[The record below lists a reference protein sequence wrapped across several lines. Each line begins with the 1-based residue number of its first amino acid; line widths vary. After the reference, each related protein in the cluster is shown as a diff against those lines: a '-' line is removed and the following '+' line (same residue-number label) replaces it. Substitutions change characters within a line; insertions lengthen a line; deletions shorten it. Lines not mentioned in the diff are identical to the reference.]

1 MRESYGNTLLIT
13 VMMIFVVMMVSF
25 TAVIVNI
32 AKTFRVKNQI
42 IDYVEQYKYDDKNGV
57 SSSACID
64 KISDYLSN
72 TGYQKVEL
80 DDSITCDNNYWHDK
94 GYCIS
99 PVGTD
104 DNKYY
109 KVTVYVSV
117 SLPFFGVKLKL
128 PISGESRAPV
138 SLN

>member
-1 MRESYGNTLLIT
+1 MSESYGNTLLIT

-42 IDYVEQYKYDDKNGV
+42 IDYVEQYKYGTGTTDGE
-57 SSSACID
+57 CID
-64 KISDYLSN
+64 KIDQYLSY

-80 DDSITCDNNYWHDK
+80 DDKITCNGVWYEK

-104 DNKYY
+104 DNTYY
-109 KVTVYVSV
+109 KITVYVSV
-117 SLPFFGVKLKL
+117 SLPFFEVSLRL
-128 PISGESRAPV
+128 PISGESRAIV
-138 SLN
+138 NLS

>member
-42 IDYVEQYKYDDKNGV
+42 IDYVEQYKYGSGTTDGE
-57 SSSACID
+57 CID
-64 KISDYLSN
+64 KIDQYLSE
-72 TGYQKVEL
+72 TGYQIINEKIGCTGEK
-80 DDSITCDNNYWHDK
+80 DYWGSK

-99 PVGTD
+99 SVGSG
-104 DNKYY
+104 DNTYY
-109 KVTVYVSV
+109 KITVYVSV
-117 SLPFFGVKLKL
+117 SLPFFGGSLRL

>member
-42 IDYVEQYKYDDKNGV
+42 IDYVEQYKYGSNGTATDSCI
-57 SSSACID
+57 SSID
-64 KISDYLSN
+64 DYLTN
-72 TGYQKVEL
+72 TGYQIINEKIGCSGQN
-80 DDSITCDNNYWHDK
+80 DHWGDK

-117 SLPFFGVKLKL
+117 SLPFFGVTLQL

-138 SLN
+138 SLS

>member
-42 IDYVEQYKYDDKNGV
+42 IDYVEQYKYDEKNGV

-64 KISDYLSN
+64 KISNYLSN
-72 TGYQKVEL
+72 TGYQKVEH
-80 DDSITCDNNYWHDK
+80 SGITCDGFWGEE

-99 PVGTD
+99 PVGND

-117 SLPFFGVKLKL
+117 SLPFFNVNLKL

-138 SLN
+138 SLS

>member
-42 IDYVEQYKYDDKNGV
+42 IDYVEPYKYGSNGIVDDN
-57 SSSACID
+57 CIE
-64 KISDYLSN
+64 KIDAYLTN
-72 TGYQKVEL
+72 TGYQKVEF
-80 DDSITCDNNYWHDK
+80 DDSITCDNIYWHDK

-117 SLPFFGVKLKL
+117 SLPFFEVKLKL

>member
-42 IDYVEQYKYDDKNGV
+42 IDYVEQYKYGSNGTASESCI
-57 SSSACID
+57 SS
-64 KISDYLSN
+64 ISDYLTN
-72 TGYQKVEL
+72 TGYQKVERKG
-80 DDSITCDNNYWHDK
+80 ITCNGYWGDE

-117 SLPFFGVKLKL
+117 SLPFFEVNLKL

>member
-42 IDYVEQYKYDDKNGV
+42 IDYVEQYKYGSNGIVDDN
-57 SSSACID
+57 CIK
-64 KISDYLSN
+64 KIDDYLTN

-117 SLPFFGVKLKL
+117 SLPFFEVKLKL